1 MDTLKGMREVVIV
14 SSFTMDGVGRYVV
27 GDEGGGD
34 SLISNNGW
42 SASITND
49 KG

>member
-1 MDTLKGMREVVIV
+1 MVLV
-14 SSFTMDGVGRYVV
+14 SSVIMDGVGRYFV

-42 SASITND
+42 IR
-49 KG
+49 